1 MNVRSL
7 TSALVLVSAFFA
19 AAGLGRAADAPAKA
33 DKAAKAEVQPVAAE
47 VKKSIEQQPVSAD
60 VKKSIDQF
68 NAKRDAMI
76 ANRQAMLDQLKNATA
91 DQKKAILEQMQ
102 AQQKD
107 LLEAQRALGR
117 QIRDELRKLRQS
129 QPVGGR

>member
-1 MNVRSL
+1 MKVRSL
-7 TSALVLVSAFFA
+7 KSLLPLVAALCAGAVVARAAEASVKAEMA
-19 AAGLGRAADAPAKA
+19 AAKPEA
-33 DKAAKAEVQPVAAE
+33 VAA
-47 VKKSIEQQPVSAD
+47 SAD

-76 ANRQAMLDQLKNATA
+76 ADRQAMLDQLKTANAE
-91 DQKKAILEQMQ
+91 QQKAILATMQ

-117 QIRDELRKLRQS
+117 QIRDELRKIRQS
-129 QPVGGR
+129 QPTGGR